1 MTINQR
7 LPIPIL
13 TSISGLGSNKA
24 AWLVDIWGVMHN
36 GVVPFPTAV
45 AACEKFREQGGLVLL
60 LSNAPRPAP
69 SVAQQL
75 DRIGVR
81 PSAWDLIITSGD
93 ASRAMIADVAPGPV
107 FHLGPERDVPL
118 YDGLEVELG
127 EIESSKAIVCTG
139 LFDDETETPAT
150 YHDLL
155 SVAAARS
162 VPMICAN
169 PDKSVQRG
177 SKIIPCAGAVAEAYE
192 ALGGRVVYAGK
203 PYLPVYDMALK
214 ALSIKLGR
222 KVGRSEVLAIGDGI
236 KTDILG
242 AANAGI
248 TSVYIASG
256 VHLSKDGVLDATT
269 LEILFPVDAPQPA
282 AAMAKLAW

>member
-1 MTINQR
+1 MTQA
-7 LPIPIL
+7 PAAIPIL